1 MPQTPSWLAADV
13 IVLDERCPL
22 PLHEPFSSRDALS
35 LGVSRKLLR
44 AAVERHLVREVVRG
58 AYAVAQLPDS
68 IELRAGALRLVVSD
82 GAVVTDR
89 TAAWLHEVD
98 VLPRR
103 AVHEPVPLDVF
114 SASGSRVRRPG
125 VASGIREFSDRD
137 LTQIN
142 GVLLTSGLRTAS
154 DLGRLLSRYD
164 AIGALDA
171 FLRWGVPRHELEWGV
186 HRFKGYRGVVQLRE
200 LVAFADSRAESMPE
214 SALRLHAADADLPPL
229 TPQVWVGGRY
239 CVDLGLPELRYA
251 AEYHGVA
258 FHTGREREE
267 KDASR
272 RAWLTDERWTV
283 DEFWKVDV
291 YGPHA
296 NPAAVM
302 RAGLQRARA
311 QMGAWRPQGR
321 FLG

>member
-1 MPQTPSWLAADV
+1 MARTPSWLAADV
-13 IVLDERCPL
+13 MLLDERCPL
-22 PLHEPFSSRDALS
+22 PLTQPFSSQDALS

-44 AAVERHLVREVVRG
+44 AAVHRHLVREVVRG
-58 AYAVAQLPDS
+58 AYAVAQLPDT
-68 IELRAGALRLVVSD
+68 IELRAASLARVMGD

-114 SASGSRVRRPG
+114 SAAESRVRRPG
-125 VASGIREFSDRD
+125 VSSGIRELSDRD
-137 LTQIN
+137 LTEIN
-142 GVLLTSGLRTAS
+142 GVMVTTALRTAL
-154 DLGRLLSRYD
+154 DLGRLLRRYD

-200 LVAFADSRAESMPE
+200 LVSFADPRAESMPE
-214 SALRLHAADADLPPL
+214 SALRLHGADAALPLL

-239 CVDLGLPELRYA
+239 CVDLGVEELCYG
-251 AEYHGVA
+251 AEYNGIA
-258 FHTGREREE
+258 FHTGEEREE
-267 KDASR
+267 RDAGR
-272 RAWLTDERWTV
+272 LAWLEGERWTI
-283 DEFWKVDV
+283 DEFWKDDV

-296 NPAAVM
+296 NPGAVM
-302 RAGLQRARA
+302 RAGMQRARTKL
-311 QMGAWRPQGR
+311 GAWQPQGR